1 MLLFVYCT
9 SKKNLKVN
17 NKLLVEHIINYYQKY
32 QIKHIYILSKNNF
45 EKKNLKNKFFN
56 LKKLS
61 FLKINTIKDFFILFT
76 KYKIEL
82 QDCILTN
89 SENYFV
95 YDFVK
100 KINKFKKQKKKFFIY
115 SKKKI

>member
-1 MLLFVYCT
+1 M
-9 SKKNLKVN
+9 K
-17 NKLLVEHIINYYQKY
+17 
-32 QIKHIYILSKNNF
+32 
-45 EKKNLKNKFFN
+45 KKNLKNKFFN

-100 KINKFKKQKKKFFIY
+100 KINKFKKQKKNFLFIQ
-115 SKKKI
+115 KKKYKINFETLEKKLFFFKKNYIKKISSLKKKKLT